1 MNNILFVTSFKD
13 IGRNTWVDYKR
24 TNEEYFNYFLNLT
37 NNIDY
42 TLIVY
47 LDDEIKNELLSKY
60 SFGKNIIFDKIKN
73 VNTFYE
79 KYLEEEKR
87 VMSSPQFQKKIPKHK
102 FRKNPET
109 WSAKYTLINHSKINF
124 VSHAKQN
131 YPDYKFYSWIDFGF
145 GKEINSLPKNI
156 NIGNLQE
163 KIIYQYIKIPEVR
176 LNAIQMLHIDDCYIP
191 GGAFMVPNNL
201 VERFETIYENKI
213 KMWHQLYIC
222 DDDQSVVY
230 QLYHEN
236 KDIFCL
242 IQDDNWFSLY
252 NHLK

>member
-1 MNNILFVTSFKD
+1 MNDILFITAYKD
-13 IGRNTWVDYKR
+13 IGRNNWVDYKR
-24 TNEEYFNYFLNLT
+24 TNEEYYNYFLNLT

-60 SFGKNIIFDKIKN
+60 SFRKNIIFDKIKN

-79 KYLEEEKR
+79 KYLEEEKII
-87 VMSSPQFQKKIPKHK
+87 MSSPQFQKKIPKNR

-109 WSAKYTLINHSKINF
+109 WSAKYNVITNSKINF
-124 VSHAKQN
+124 VAHAKQN
-131 YPDYKFYSWIDFGF
+131 YPDYKFYSWVDFGF
-145 GKEINSLPKNI
+145 VREINSLPKNI
-156 NIGNLQE
+156 NIGNLSE
-163 KIIYQYIKIPEVR
+163 KIIFHSFKMPEVR
-176 LNAIQMLHIDDCYIP
+176 LNAIQMLQADVAYID
-191 GGAFMVPNNL
+191 GSAFIVPNNL
-201 VERFETIYENKI
+201 VERFESIYENKI

-242 IQDDNWFSLY
+242 IEHDNWFSLY
-252 NHLK
+252 KCLA